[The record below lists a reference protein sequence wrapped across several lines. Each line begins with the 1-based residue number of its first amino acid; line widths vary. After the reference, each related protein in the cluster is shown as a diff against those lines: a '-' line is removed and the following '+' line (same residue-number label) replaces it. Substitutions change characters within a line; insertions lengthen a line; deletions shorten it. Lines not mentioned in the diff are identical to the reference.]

1 MCGIWYNILD
11 RKYLEESAALFGLK
25 IFILIIDLL
34 IFGLGIYYK
43 KHIAIVS
50 AGVFLFYFLWLF
62 RKWKKI
68 NCRNNFTVRAK
79 VTSDIIL
86 FFMIILTLRLYNV
99 QVINKEKYRAVVEK
113 QIQGVYNIKG
123 NRGNIYDNAGR
134 ELAYNVNVYNVFVDP
149 TRVAGNRRAMDAVKE
164 IIDDTEIKKEYKKFM
179 GEIKKDA
186 QSGRRYKLFSKE
198 VSERDNEKILK
209 IKKKYKLINNE
220 IFIQKESRRKYYK
233 KELYQTI
240 VGTVGFVG
248 ADSEMTGTVGIE
260 KGYEDYLKGRTAKRK
275 NIFAKNRSLMLPT
288 AKEELALNLNGK
300 SIYLTIDRDI
310 QYILNDEMK
319 KHYEFT
325 QSEEAYAVIV
335 DPNTGEILASS
346 VFSKKKNSYRNP
358 IFQNQIEPGSIFKP
372 IVVAGALQD
381 GYITKNSTFDVK
393 DGRIQKYN
401 HTIKEASKSTKG
413 VLTLPQVLEKSSNVA
428 MVLISDKFNNAT
440 MENYLENFGFYGR
453 TGVDF
458 PYEVK
463 PYTTPSRRWDG
474 LKKYTISFGQGIA
487 VTPIQMAAAFSAIV
501 NGGKLYKPYLVS
513 KIVNE
518 DGVVIR
524 RNLPKV
530 VGNPIDEK
538 TSKLMREMLENVVEV
553 GGGRQAK
560 LEGYR
565 IGGKTGTAQISGGK
579 KGYIKDDYLTSFVGF
594 FPADKP
600 KYLGIIMFYKPQVS
614 NEVRYGG
621 LVAAPVFREVIKRIT
636 MNKSIESNDIAQ
648 IGTAVK
654 QTRKDYVEKITTMPD
669 LKGMSPRD
677 VVNLFKNE
685 NIDIKID
692 GIGVVENQYPA
703 PKESLENVKEI
714 KIYLK

>member
-1 MCGIWYNILD
+1 
-11 RKYLEESAALFGLK
+11 
-25 IFILIIDLL
+25 
-34 IFGLGIYYK
+34 
-43 KHIAIVS
+43 
-50 AGVFLFYFLWLF
+50 
-62 RKWKKI
+62 
-68 NCRNNFTVRAK
+68 
-79 VTSDIIL
+79 
-86 FFMIILTLRLYNV
+86 
-99 QVINKEKYRAVVEK
+99 
-113 QIQGVYNIKG
+113 
-123 NRGNIYDNAGR
+123 
-134 ELAYNVNVYNVFVDP
+134 
-149 TRVAGNRRAMDAVKE
+149 
-164 IIDDTEIKKEYKKFM
+164 
-179 GEIKKDA
+179 
-186 QSGRRYKLFSKE
+186 
-198 VSERDNEKILK
+198 
-209 IKKKYKLINNE
+209 
-220 IFIQKESRRKYYK
+220 
-233 KELYQTI
+233 
-240 VGTVGFVG
+240 
-248 ADSEMTGTVGIE
+248 MTGTVGIE

-440 MENYLENFGFYGR
+440 MENYLGNFGFYGK

>member
-1 MCGIWYNILD
+1 M
-11 RKYLEESAALFGLK
+11 FGLK

-288 AKEELALNLNGK
+288 AKEELTLNLNGK

>member
-1 MCGIWYNILD
+1 MF
-11 RKYLEESAALFGLK
+11 KLK
-25 IFILIIDLL
+25 LFILIIDLICL
-34 IFGLGIYYK
+34 GAGIYYK
-43 KHIAIVS
+43 KHIII
-50 AGVFLFYFLWLF
+50 AGAVIFLFYFLWIF

-68 NCRNNFTVRAK
+68 NCRNNFTIRARA
-79 VTSDIIL
+79 TSDIVL
-86 FFMIILTLRLYNV
+86 FFMIILSLRLYNI
-99 QVINKEKYRAVVEK
+99 QVINNEKYRAVVEK

-134 ELAYNVNVYNVFVDP
+134 ELAYNINIYNVFVDP
-149 TRVAGNRRAMDAVKE
+149 ARVAGNRKAIDAVKE
-164 IIDDTEIKKEYKKFM
+164 IINETEINKDYRKFIE
-179 GEIKKDA
+179 EIRKDA
-186 QSGRRYKLFSKE
+186 EKGRRYKIFSKA

-220 IFIQKESRRKYYK
+220 IFIEKESRRKYYK
-233 KELYQTI
+233 KDLYQTI
-240 VGTVGFVG
+240 VGTVGFAG
-248 ADSEMTGTVGIE
+248 DNRDITGTVGIE
-260 KGYEDYLKGRTAKRK
+260 KGYEDYLKGRTARRK

-288 AKEELALNLNGK
+288 AKEELPLNLNGK
-300 SIYLTIDRDI
+300 NVYLTIDRDI

-325 QSEEAYAVIV
+325 NSEEAYAVII
-335 DPNTGEILASS
+335 DPNTGEILATS
-346 VFSKKKNSYRNP
+346 VFNKKKNNYRNP
-358 IFQNQIEPGSIFKP
+358 VFQNQIEPGSIFKP

-381 GYITKNSTFDVK
+381 GYITKNSEFDIK
-393 DGRIQKYN
+393 DGKIQKYN
-401 HTIKEASKSTKG
+401 HTIKEASRSTKG
-413 VLTLPQVLEKSSNVA
+413 ILTLPQVLEKSSNVA
-428 MVLISDKFNNAT
+428 MVLISDRFNNAT
-440 MENYLENFGFYGR
+440 MEKYLENFGFYNK

-463 PYTTPSRRWDG
+463 PYTTSSRRWDG

-501 NGGKLYKPYLVS
+501 NGGKLYQPYLVDRIES
-513 KIVNE
+513 E

-524 RNLPKV
+524 RNLPKQI
-530 VGNPIDEK
+530 GQPIDEK
-538 TSKLMREMLENVVEV
+538 TSKLMREMLENVVEI
-553 GGGRQAK
+553 GGGKQAK

-579 KGYIKDDYLTSFVGF
+579 SGYIKDDYLTSFVGF

-636 MNKSIESNDIAQ
+636 MNKSIESNDVTQ
-648 IGTAVK
+648 IGTKVK
-654 QTRKDYVEKITTMPD
+654 QIKKDYVGTITTMPD
-669 LKGMSPRD
+669 LKGMSLREAI
-677 VVNLFKNE
+677 NLFKNE
-685 NIDIKID
+685 NIDIKIE
-692 GIGVVENQYPA
+692 GIGTIVNQYPA

>member
-1 MCGIWYNILD
+1 M
-11 RKYLEESAALFGLK
+11 FGLRFLK

-50 AGVFLFYFLWLF
+50 ACMFLFYFLWLF

-99 QVINKEKYRAVVEK
+99 QVINKEKYRVVVEK

-164 IIDDTEIKKEYKKFM
+164 IIDDTEIKKEYKKFIN
-179 GEIKKDA
+179 EIKEDA
-186 QSGRRYKLFSKE
+186 KKGRRYKLFSKE

-248 ADSEMTGTVGIE
+248 ANSEMTGTVGIE

-300 SIYLTIDRDI
+300 SICLTIDRDI

-335 DPNTGEILASS
+335 DPNTGAILASS

-381 GYITKNSTFDVK
+381 GYITKNSTFDIK

-654 QTRKDYVEKITTMPD
+654 QTRKDYVEKIITMPD

-692 GIGVVENQYPA
+692 GIGVVENQYPT